1 MAPTLTKSAS
11 GELLP
16 GWVATQHKAF
26 MRWANTYFDSHGI
39 QQIENLQTDLASG
52 VRLIQ
57 LLEIIG
63 NDSLGKYNANPRLR
77 IQKVENVNT
86 ALEFIKHRGILLH
99 NIGAEDIIDG
109 NLKLILGLLWIL
121 ILRFTISEINEE
133 GLSAKE
139 GLLLWCQRKTAGY
152 EGVEIRDFS
161 SSWKDGLAFSALVD
175 RHRPDLLNYD
185 ELDRNDPRGN
195 LKTAFELAEQEIGI
209 PKLLDVEDVCD
220 AAVPDERSIMTYL
233 SYWFHAFSAMDKIET
248 AGRRLEKF
256 VEVTGSALRMQHGYE
271 DRMRA
276 LLAAIK
282 SIEDEWTKATFDG
295 TYADAKAQASAFS
308 QYKRTRKRE
317 WITEKA
323 ELATLLGNIRTKLAT
338 YGLQEYTPPAGLT
351 LSDLENAW
359 RGLMQ
364 AEGTRS
370 VAINNNMR
378 NIKEELRKNFAK
390 SANELSLALHTVQLK
405 ISDLD
410 GELEKQLEGITQLS
424 DKLKPLESVLGELKV
439 LDAKCEEANVEEND
453 YTIYSCHELE
463 YELEM
468 AKQSVV
474 KKLAF
479 IENQIVARSMT
490 NLTPIQL
497 EEFESVFRYFDKG
510 QRNALQETE
519 FSGAL
524 ASLGLVYGDD
534 EMHEVFVVASEGTG
548 LVSFQ
553 QFIKFMVEVTEDQQT
568 AEQIFQSFVD
578 VADGKPY
585 VTEIDLENSLLPDH
599 MIDQLK
605 DSMPPHPSG
614 EGFDYVQYMTSLTGP
629 KH

>member
-1 MAPTLTKSAS
+1 M
-11 GELLP
+11 
-16 GWVATQHKAF
+16 
-26 MRWANTYFDSHGI
+26 
-39 QQIENLQTDLASG
+39 
-52 VRLIQ
+52 
-57 LLEIIG
+57 
-63 NDSLGKYNANPRLR
+63 
-77 IQKVENVNT
+77 
-86 ALEFIKHRGILLH
+86 
-99 NIGAEDIIDG
+99 
-109 NLKLILGLLWIL
+109 KL
-121 ILRFTISEINEE
+121 
-133 GLSAKE
+133 
-139 GLLLWCQRKTAGY
+139 
-152 EGVEIRDFS
+152 
-161 SSWKDGLAFSALVD
+161 
-175 RHRPDLLNYD
+175 
-185 ELDRNDPRGN
+185 
-195 LKTAFELAEQEIGI
+195 AFELAEQEVGI

-233 SYWFHAFSAMDKIET
+233 SYWFHAFSALDKIET

-256 VEVTGSALRMQHGYE
+256 IEVTGSALRMQHGYE
-271 DRMRA
+271 SRMKA
-276 LLAAIK
+276 LLAAIE
-282 SIEDEWTKATFDG
+282 SIQSEWSDATFNG
-295 TYADAKAQASAFS
+295 SYADAKTQGAKFG
-308 QYKRTRKRE
+308 QYKKTRKRE

-323 ELATLLGNIRTKLAT
+323 EIATLLGNIRTKLAT
-338 YGLQEYTPPAGLT
+338 YGLKEYTPPPGLT
-351 LSDLENAW
+351 LGDLENAW

-364 AEGTRS
+364 AEGKRS
-370 VAINNNMR
+370 VDINNNMR

-390 SANELSLALHTVQLK
+390 CANELSLALHTVQLK

-424 DKLKPLESVLGELKV
+424 DRIKPLENILADLKA

-510 QRNALQETE
+510 QRNALQEAE

-524 ASLGLVYGDD
+524 ASLGLVYSDD
-534 EMHEVFVVASEGTG
+534 EMHEVFVIASEGTG

-553 QFIKFMVEVTEDQQT
+553 QFIKFMVEATEDQQT

-605 DSMPPHPSG
+605 EAMPPHKSG
-614 EGFDYVQYMTSLTGP
+614 EGFDYVSYMSNLTGA
-629 KH
+629 KMAS